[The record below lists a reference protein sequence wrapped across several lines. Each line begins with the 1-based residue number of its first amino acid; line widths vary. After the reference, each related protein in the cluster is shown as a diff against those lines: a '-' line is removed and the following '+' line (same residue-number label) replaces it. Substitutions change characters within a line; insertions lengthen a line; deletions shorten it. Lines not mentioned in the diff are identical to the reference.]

1 MIIIIIITTTTMTT
15 ASNSYTITI
24 ALDVLAGARDS
35 DVITLDK
42 VA

>member
-1 MIIIIIITTTTMTT
+1 MIIIIVTTTTTTT
-15 ASNSYTITI
+15 ASNNYAITI

-35 DVITLDK
+35 DLVTLDK

>member
-1 MIIIIIITTTTMTT
+1 MIIIIIITTTTTT
-15 ASNSYTITI
+15 TTSNNYTITI

-35 DVITLDK
+35 DFVILDK

>member
-15 ASNSYTITI
+15 ASNNYTITI
-24 ALDVLAGARDS
+24 ALDELAGARDS